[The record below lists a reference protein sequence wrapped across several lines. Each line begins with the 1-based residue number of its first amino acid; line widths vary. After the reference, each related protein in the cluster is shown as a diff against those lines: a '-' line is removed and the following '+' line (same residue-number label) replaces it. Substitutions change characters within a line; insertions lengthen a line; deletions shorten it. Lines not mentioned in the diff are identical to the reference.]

1 MGGGRESSPVSG
13 GPVDSRSRD
22 SARPVL
28 ITDAQQS
35 RIDEHNSRRK
45 RYTLTMGL
53 RIVCLILAAIFYT
66 VVWLMAILVVLACV
80 LPWMAVLI
88 ANDRPPKKSERVNRF
103 GHPNP
108 DRALGSSADSGRIIE
123 G

>member
-1 MGGGRESSPVSG
+1 MVARVSCPALG
-13 GPVDSRSRD
+13 GPVDSRSSH

-53 RIVCLILAAIFYT
+53 RIVCLILAAIFYKI
-66 VVWLMAILVVLACV
+66 VWLMAILVVLACV
-80 LPWMAVLI
+80 LPWMAFLI
-88 ANDRPPKKSERVNRF
+88 ANDRPPKRAERINRF
-103 GHPNP
+103 GHPAP
-108 DRALGSSADSGRIIE
+108 DRALGSATESSRIID

>member
-1 MGGGRESSPVSG
+1 M
-13 GPVDSRSRD
+13 DSRRTE

-35 RIDEHNSRRK
+35 RIDEHNARRK
-45 RYTLTMGL
+45 RYTITMGL
-53 RIVCLILAAIFYT
+53 RIVFLILAAMFYT
-66 VVWLMAILVVLACV
+66 TVWLMVILVVLACV

-88 ANDRPPKKSERVNRF
+88 ANDRPPKKAERVNRF
-103 GHPNP
+103 GHPAP
-108 DRALGSSADSGRIIE
+108 DRAIAPSADSSRIID

>member
-1 MGGGRESSPVSG
+1 M
-13 GPVDSRSRD
+13 DSRSSH

-53 RIVCLILAAIFYT
+53 RIVCLILAAIFYKI
-66 VVWLMAILVVLACV
+66 VWLMAILVVLACV

-88 ANDRPPKKSERVNRF
+88 ANDRPPKKAERVNRY
-103 GHPNP
+103 GHPAP
-108 DRALGSSADSGRIIE
+108 ERALGTATDSGRIID

>member
-1 MGGGRESSPVSG
+1 M
-13 GPVDSRSRD
+13 DSHRPD

-45 RYTLTMGL
+45 RYTITMGL
-53 RIVCLILAAIFYT
+53 RIVFLILAATFYEI
-66 VVWLMAILVVLACV
+66 VWLMLILVGLACV

-88 ANDRPPKKSERVNRF
+88 ANDRPPKKAERINRF
-103 GHPNP
+103 GHPAP
-108 DRALGSSADSGRIIE
+108 ERALGTATSSSRIID

>member
-1 MGGGRESSPVSG
+1 M
-13 GPVDSRSRD
+13 DSRRAD

-35 RIDEHNSRRK
+35 RIDEHNARRK
-45 RYTLTMGL
+45 RYTITMGL
-53 RIVCLILAAIFYT
+53 RIVCLILAAIFYQ

-88 ANDRPPKKSERVNRF
+88 ANDRPPKKAERVNRY
-103 GHPNP
+103 GHPAP
-108 DRALGSSADSGRIIE
+108 DRAIAPSTRSDRIID

>member
-1 MGGGRESSPVSG
+1 
-13 GPVDSRSRD
+13 VDSRRSE
-22 SARPVL
+22 SVL

-45 RYTLTMGL
+45 RYTITMGL

-66 VVWLMAILVVLACV
+66 TVWLMVILVVLACV

-88 ANDRPPKKSERVNRF
+88 ANDRPPKKAERVNRY
-103 GHPNP
+103 GHPAP
-108 DRALGSSADSGRIIE
+108 ERALGSSVDSSRVIDG
-123 G
+123 

>member
-1 MGGGRESSPVSG
+1 M
-13 GPVDSRSRD
+13 DSRSSH

-53 RIVCLILAAIFYT
+53 RIVCLILAAIFYKI
-66 VVWLMAILVVLACV
+66 VWLMAILVVLACV

-88 ANDRPPKKSERVNRF
+88 ANDRPPKRAERINRF
-103 GHPNP
+103 GHPAP
-108 DRALGSSADSGRIIE
+108 DRGLGSATESSRIID

>member
-1 MGGGRESSPVSG
+1 M
-13 GPVDSRSRD
+13 DARSRD
-22 SARPVL
+22 SERPVL

-35 RIDEHNSRRK
+35 RIDEHNARRK
-45 RYTLTMGL
+45 RYTITMGL
-53 RIVCLILAAIFYT
+53 RIVCLILAAMVYE

-88 ANDRPPKKSERVNRF
+88 ANDRPPKKADRFQRF
-103 GHPNP
+103 GHPAP
-108 DRALGSSADSGRIIE
+108 ERALGSSDTGRIID

>member
-1 MGGGRESSPVSG
+1 M
-13 GPVDSRSRD
+13 DSRSRD

-35 RIDEHNSRRK
+35 RIDEHNARRK

-53 RIVCLILAAIFYT
+53 RIVCLILAAIFYEI
-66 VVWLMAILVVLACV
+66 VWLMAILVVLACV

-88 ANDRPPKKSERVNRF
+88 ANDRPPKKAERVNRF
-103 GHPNP
+103 GHPTP
-108 DRALGSSADSGRIIE
+108 DRALGTSSTGGRVID

>member
-1 MGGGRESSPVSG
+1 M
-13 GPVDSRSRD
+13 DSRSRD

-35 RIDEHNSRRK
+35 RIEEHNSRRK

-53 RIVCLILAAIFYT
+53 RIVCLIFAAIFYE

-88 ANDRPPKKSERVNRF
+88 ANDRPPKKAERVNRF
-103 GHPNP
+103 GHPAP
-108 DRALGSSADSGRIIE
+108 DRALGTATDGARIID